1 MIGIIFIVQVEPLLK
16 DGDRISNKQ
25 VSDVL
30 GQQLVNACTH
40 KSTFQLLSNMRFL
53 QTGWLFIS
61 TCAQQLCIDVL
72 IYSQINVVVLLPTGR
87 QVAVD

>member
-1 MIGIIFIVQVEPLLK
+1 MIGVIFIVQVKSLLK
-16 DGDRISNKQ
+16 DGDRISDKQ

-30 GQQLVNACTH
+30 GQQLVNSCTQ
-40 KSTFQLLSNMRFL
+40 KSTVHLLVNMYFL
-53 QTGWLFIS
+53 KTGCVFIS
-61 TCAQQLCIDVL
+61 TCVKQLCIDVL

>member
-1 MIGIIFIVQVEPLLK
+1 MIGIIFIVQVKSLLK
-16 DGDRISNKQ
+16 DGDRISDEQ

-40 KSTFQLLSNMRFL
+40 KSTAQLLLNIRFL
-53 QTGWLFIS
+53 QTGCVSIS
-61 TCAQQLCIDVL
+61 TCPKQLCIDVL
-72 IYSQINVVVLLPTGR
+72 IYSQINIVVLLPTGR